1 MYCPQC
7 GANQSDEMK
16 FCNLCGANLYAVRKV
31 VATRDTDEKFD
42 WGKTWVAEMFI
53 SEEERKRRKY
63 EIERSMDPEIRRA
76 NEVKGGVITSFV
88 GFGLMIFLK
97 FFMEGVIRAGKVP
110 PEAAEILSRVW
121 LAGIIPLCVGLGL
134 LINGLVVS
142 KKLGKGSVKELP
154 AKADALEGGP
164 EPRSLRSAD
173 TNEFI
178 SPGFSVTEG
187 TTKHLSTPGRKQ

>member
-31 VATRDTDEKFD
+31 VGTRETDEKFD
-42 WGKTWVAEMFI
+42 WGKTWVAEMFL

-63 EIERSMDPEIRRA
+63 EIERSMDPEVRRS
-76 NEVKGGVITSFV
+76 NEVKGGVITSCV
-88 GFGLMIFLK
+88 GVALMIFLF
-97 FFMEGVIRAGKVP
+97 FFMQGVIKGGRVP
-110 PEAAEILSRVW
+110 PEAVEILSRVW
-121 LAGIIPLCVGLGL
+121 LAGLIPFFVGIGL

-142 KKLGKGSVKELP
+142 KKLGTRSVKELP
-154 AKADALEGGP
+154 AKADALDAGP

-178 SPGFSVTEG
+178 TPGFSVTEG
-187 TTKHLSTPGRKQ
+187 TTKHLSAPGRKQ

>member
-16 FCNLCGANLYAVRKV
+16 FCNLCGANLLAVRKV
-31 VATRDTDEKFD
+31 VGTRETDEKFD
-42 WGKTWVAEMFI
+42 WGKTWVAEMFL

-63 EIERSMDPEIRRA
+63 EIERSMDPEVRRA

-88 GFGLMIFLK
+88 GVGLMIFLY
-97 FFMEGVIRAGKVP
+97 FFMQGVIRAGKVP

-121 LAGIIPLCVGLGL
+121 LAGIIPFCVGLGL

-142 KKLGKGSVKELP
+142 KKLGRYGAKELP
-154 AKADALEGGP
+154 AKPDALDAGP

-178 SPGFSVTEG
+178 TPGFSVTEG
-187 TTKHLSTPGRKQ
+187 TTKHLSAPGRKQ